1 MYVYPNV
8 WNAAL
13 QLCKKAKFGSLVI
26 ILCMVLMELLAI
38 LTTIILKVKLFIL
51 SKMVQEWELFL
62 MLLASAQQQG
72 H

>member
-8 WNAAL
+8 WHAAL
-13 QLCKKAKFGSLVI
+13 QLCKKVKFGSLVI